1 MPIGSI
7 GGPHPADGQEVFNPG
22 FEFLNNSN
30 ILDNSARHGSP
41 GGLLFFPIDSGMYNV
56 SKNES
61 AGGCFSIR
69 SKMTLFRLSP

>member
-41 GGLLFFPIDSGMYNV
+41 GGLLFFPIDSGM
-56 SKNES
+56 
-61 AGGCFSIR
+61 
-69 SKMTLFRLSP
+69 L